1 MKWNDTADDWDAILD
16 GTADRPEPQSE
27 PELSAHS
34 TTATADTQAQAQAQE
49 PPRAASDGGIVVENP
64 ATLTAPTQPT
74 AGLPEELVRIN
85 PIETHPLEAMVRTLP
100 PVWLSDPDMQRIS
113 QWVVHSFLTET
124 DETDST
130 PARTK
135 ASLKRAADR
144 TGLTASGLAVLCTR
158 TLYGGQGASGSQ
170 LYADLEAIEDYC
182 RD

>member
-16 GTADRPEPQSE
+16 GTADRAEPKSESETSAQS
-27 PELSAHS
+27 
-34 TTATADTQAQAQAQE
+34 TATANTQAETPQ
-49 PPRAASDGGIVVENP
+49 RAASDGGVVVENP

-85 PIETHPLEAMVRTLP
+85 PIETQPLEAMVRTLP

-124 DETDST
+124 DEADST

>member
-16 GTADRPEPQSE
+16 GTADRPEPKSE
-27 PELSAHS
+27 PETSAHS
-34 TTATADTQAQAQAQE
+34 ATATADTQAQQ
-49 PPRAASDGGIVVENP
+49 AASDGGVVVENP
-64 ATLTAPTQPT
+64 AALTAPTQPT

-158 TLYGGQGASGSQ
+158 TLYGGQTGASGSQ
-170 LYADLEAIEDYC
+170 LYADLERIEDYC